1 MGLIVSTR
9 NEREHLT
16 RALQRQ
22 YWPGR
27 GGDLLDAGGVAGAD
41 RAGYHRERGQN
52 AVGRAEPMVAARA
65 DSPGVERA
73 AGCANA
79 GGDSA
84 YGADFDSLSQADD
97 RRAISGRGINC
108 FDSSDAC
115 DYVGSGYAEQRR
127 SLG

>member
-9 NEREHLT
+9 NERKQLT

-27 GGDLLDAGGVAGAD
+27 GGDLLDAGGFAG
-41 RAGYHRERGQN
+41 
-52 AVGRAEPMVAARA
+52 AARA
-65 DSPGVERA
+65 DSSGVERA

-108 FDSSDAC
+108 FDSADAG
-115 DYVGSGYAEQRR
+115 DHAGSGDAE
-127 SLG
+127 